1 MISRLRELIFPPL
14 PCSRETPARGPCLA
28 VPSSVQEMHGPLTVD
43 TEKSCRIHQKA
54 IAPILGKLT
63 ERTGVV
69 RPEGEK
75 ALGKAC
81 WLQER

>member
-1 MISRLRELIFPPL
+1 M
-14 PCSRETPARGPCLA
+14 
-28 VPSSVQEMHGPLTVD
+28 PSSVQEMHGPLTVD
-43 TEKSCRIHQKA
+43 TENSYRIYQKA
-54 IAPILGKLT
+54 VAPILGRLT

-69 RPEGEK
+69 CPEGEK